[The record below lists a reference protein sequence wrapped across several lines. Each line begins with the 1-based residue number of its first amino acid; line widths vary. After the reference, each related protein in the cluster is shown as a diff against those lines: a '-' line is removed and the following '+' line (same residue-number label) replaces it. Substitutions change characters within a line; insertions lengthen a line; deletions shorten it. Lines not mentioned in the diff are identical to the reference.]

1 MDAHLLTKIIH
12 MTAVAAALMVFV
24 LRASTLF
31 IGVQGEQPNP
41 AGRKAL
47 VALQHLSFTGVFITG
62 AILLVMKNFQVQPW
76 FYAKIILFLVLLS
89 SLMKAF
95 KNDDT
100 ILLAQRRA
108 GLVISAIAFVAIIIL
123 VIVKPVFA

>member
-1 MDAHLLTKIIH
+1 MDAHLVTKIIH

-31 IGVQGEQPNP
+31 IGVQGQQPNP
-41 AGRKAL
+41 VGRKVL
-47 VALQHLSFTGVFITG
+47 VALQHLSFTVVFITG
-62 AILLVMKNFQVQPW
+62 AILLVMKNFQVQAW

-95 KNDDT
+95 KKDAT

-108 GLVISAIAFVAIIIL
+108 GLAISAVAFIAIIIL

>member
-1 MDAHLLTKIIH
+1 MEAHLLTKIIH
-12 MTAVAAALMVFV
+12 MTAVAAALMVC
-24 LRASTLF
+24 ASTLF

-47 VALQHLSFTGVFITG
+47 VALQHLSFTVVFITG

-95 KNDDT
+95 KKDDT

-108 GLVISAIAFVAIIIL
+108 GLVISAITFVAIIIL

>member
-41 AGRKAL
+41 AGRKVL
-47 VALQHLSFTGVFITG
+47 VALQHLSFTVVFITG
-62 AILLVMKNFQVQPW
+62 AILLVMKDFLQPW

-95 KNDDT
+95 KKMT
-100 ILLAQRRA
+100 L
-108 GLVISAIAFVAIIIL
+108 FY
-123 VIVKPVFA
+123 

>member
-1 MDAHLLTKIIH
+1 
-12 MTAVAAALMVFV
+12 
-24 LRASTLF
+24 
-31 IGVQGEQPNP
+31 GEQPNP

-47 VALQHLSFTGVFITG
+47 VAVQQLSLTVVFITG

-76 FYAKIILFLVLLS
+76 FYAKSILFLVLLS

-95 KNDDT
+95 KKDDT

-108 GLVISAIAFVAIIIL
+108 GLGISAISFVAIII
-123 VIVKPVFA
+123 

>member
-1 MDAHLLTKIIH
+1 
-12 MTAVAAALMVFV
+12 
-24 LRASTLF
+24 
-31 IGVQGEQPNP
+31 
-41 AGRKAL
+41 
-47 VALQHLSFTGVFITG
+47 
-62 AILLVMKNFQVQPW
+62 MKNFQVQPW

-95 KNDDT
+95 KKDNT

-123 VIVKPVFA
+123 VIVKPVLLNCSTFFAFCLSSRLNCIQ

>member
-1 MDAHLLTKIIH
+1 
-12 MTAVAAALMVFV
+12 
-24 LRASTLF
+24 
-31 IGVQGEQPNP
+31 PNP

-47 VALQHLSFTGVFITG
+47 VALQHLSFTVVFITG

-95 KNDDT
+95 KKDDT
-100 ILLAQRRA
+100 ILLAQRGA

>member
-41 AGRKAL
+41 AGRKVL
-47 VALQHLSFTGVFITG
+47 VALQHLSFTVVFITG

-76 FYAKIILFLVLLS
+76 FYAKIILFFSVHDKFHRTLILSGFCLLKIAKISLNS
-89 SLMKAF
+89 SF
-95 KNDDT
+95 
-100 ILLAQRRA
+100 
-108 GLVISAIAFVAIIIL
+108 FP
-123 VIVKPVFA
+123 KPIKR

>member
-41 AGRKAL
+41 AGRKIL
-47 VALQHLSFTGVFITG
+47 VALQHLSFTVVFITG
-62 AILLVMKNFQVQPW
+62 AILLVMKDFQVQPW

-95 KNDDT
+95 KKMT
-100 ILLAQRRA
+100 LFCWHSVVQVWSLVRLHLL
-108 GLVISAIAFVAIIIL
+108 LLLS
-123 VIVKPVFA
+123 